1 MQQPG
6 DQSEEQA
13 FLRLMALARHDPA
26 AFEHE
31 LDEAAERRDGTAD
44 VERVMIEWPEYGRS
58 RITFT
63 GIALARGDYRL
74 AQRVLQAYQQLLRKK
89 GGSEGDKEMR
99 YTLRDVSYDEHA
111 SDLEIRNKLD
121 FLRAQDDGE
130 QVFADAKTSVFKNVF
145 MSRHLDL
152 AEQVLRSGGVDVYHS
167 GFPEDDAMY
176 WHARV
181 DGWAALYA
189 DEVALRWL
197 LRNGIDPWSATAP
210 TSGSR
215 LVDYLDAF
223 TRQESRACARPRFEE
238 FVDIGRRLN
247 H

>member
-1 MQQPG
+1 MRQQQQG

-13 FLRLMALARHDPA
+13 FLRLMALARHDPK

-31 LDEAAERRDGTAD
+31 LDEAGRRDGTA
-44 VERVMIEWPEYGRS
+44 VERVMIEWPEYGKY

-63 GIALARGDYRL
+63 GIALERGDHRL
-74 AQRVLQAYQQLLRKK
+74 AQRVLRAYQQLLQKTGSEEKKK
-89 GGSEGDKEMR
+89 GDGDREML

-111 SDLEIRNKLD
+111 SNLEIRNKLD

-130 QVFADAKTSVFKNVF
+130 QVFAASKTSVFKNLF

-152 AEQVLRSGGVDVYHS
+152 AEEVLRSGGVDVYHS

-189 DEVALRWL
+189 DEITLLWL
-197 LRNGIDPWSATAP
+197 LRNGIDPWSASAP
-210 TSGSR
+210 ASGSR
-215 LVDYLDAF
+215 LVDYLDWF
-223 TRQESRACARPRFEE
+223 WNTVCPRDPGSRSSWT
-238 FVDIGRRLN
+238 
-247 H
+247 